1 MTLSTATRR
10 SLGPF
15 QVSPLGFGCMC
26 LSHAYGTPPPA
37 EDAARVLHRAID
49 IGYTMLDSAAL
60 YGFGNNETLLGN
72 TLKDRRNEYVL
83 TSKCGM
89 FRNDK
94 GVREIDG
101 RPETLRRTC
110 EDSLRR
116 LQTDVI
122 DVYYLHRWDKRLPL
136 EDQIG
141 TLADFVRE
149 GKVRTIGLSEVSAA
163 TIRRAHAVHPL
174 AAVQTEYSLWT
185 RNAEVAVLD
194 ACRELG
200 IAFVAF
206 SPIARGFLS
215 DAPPDPAA
223 LPPKD
228 IRLGMPR
235 FQPAHWPHNR
245 SLLPGV
251 TAIAHELGCTTAQLA
266 LAWVLARG
274 EHIIPIPGTTRIDH
288 LEEDAAAVDLQL
300 SPDTM
305 ARLDTLINPTTI
317 SGPRYNDAT
326 LPEIDTEEIP
336 ESWKVEVRR
345 AK

>member
-1 MTLSTATRR
+1 
-10 SLGPF
+10 
-15 QVSPLGFGCMC
+15 MC
-26 LSHAYGTPPPA
+26 LSHAYGTPPSPA
-37 EDAARVLHRAID
+37 EAATVLHRAID

-72 TLKDRRNEYVL
+72 ALKDRRYEYIL

-89 FRNDK
+89 FKNAQ

-101 RPETLRRTC
+101 RPETLRQTC

-116 LQTDVI
+116 LQTEVI
-122 DVYYLHRWDKRLPL
+122 DLYYLHRWDKRLPL

-141 TLADFVRE
+141 TLGDLVSE
-149 GKVRTIGLSEVSAA
+149 GKIRAIGLSEVSAA

-174 AAVQTEYSLWT
+174 TAVQTEYSLWT

-194 ACRELG
+194 TCRELG

-215 DAPPDPAA
+215 DAPPDPAT

-235 FQPAHWPHNR
+235 FQASHWPHNL
-245 SLLPGV
+245 SLLPPV
-251 TAIAHELGCTTAQLA
+251 RDIAREQGCTVAQLA

-274 EHIIPIPGTTRIDH
+274 EHIVPIPGTTRVDH
-288 LEEDAAAVDLQL
+288 LEENAAASDVRL

-305 ARLDTLINPTTI
+305 ARLDAIINPATV
-317 SGPRYNDAT
+317 SGARYNDAT

-336 ESWKVEVRR
+336 
-345 AK
+345 A